1 MNLSAENINSTPLR
15 YGLRHSFTDK
25 NKYVKRNV
33 SRELETIAGFL
44 DPRVTHRE
52 KESFHKYLRSAT
64 NIIIKNIYSD
74 VDKTYKSIS
83 NLINNKNIVVL
94 AADKEARTVILNR
107 TDYQNKVN
115 NMIDKGIAVGKYIQ
129 TVDNTHKD
137 LKRFQYFLYRNL

>member
-25 NKYVKRNV
+25 NKYVKTNV

-44 DPRVTHRE
+44 DPHVTYRE

-64 NIIIKNIYSD
+64 NIITKNVYSD

-94 AADKEARTVILNR
+94 AAEKEACTVILNR
-107 TDYQNKVN
+107 TDSQNKVN
-115 NMIDKGIAVGKYIQ
+115 NMIDKGIAEGKYIQ